1 MGLVLWVQSCLPSW
15 DISRSYFYSLICSDS
30 LPARGVFWQFIKINV
45 SENKMVSLP
54 FPTPTLRSRER
65 WTGDDTGSL
74 VRVQLRATVC
84 SAHPILS
91 YSGLDP
97 RRVLLPVK
105 EATVSSTNS

>member
-1 MGLVLWVQSCLPSW
+1 
-15 DISRSYFYSLICSDS
+15 
-30 LPARGVFWQFIKINV
+30 
-45 SENKMVSLP
+45 MVSLP

-74 VRVQLRATVC
+74 VRVQLRATLYYPIYWMSN